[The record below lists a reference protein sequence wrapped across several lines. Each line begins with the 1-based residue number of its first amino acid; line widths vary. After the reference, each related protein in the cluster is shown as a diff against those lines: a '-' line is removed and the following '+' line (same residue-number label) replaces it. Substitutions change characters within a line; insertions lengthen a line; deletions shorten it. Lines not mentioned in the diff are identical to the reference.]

1 MHGAASTISLGSLTI
16 ASGGTYDATSGTTT
30 LTGPYVDDH
39 FFFQNAGTFTHN
51 KGTVLFTNDSYVNC
65 ASGGDAFYNLIS
77 DVNHGEYV
85 GIQIT
90 DAFEVMNN
98 FTINANDGFTCANGD
113 TTIHGNVY
121 CNGDWSRYNTSSRT
135 QTIKGTLTIGSS
147 GWYRPSSGT
156 NNLGGI
162 RNLGGSVN

>member
-1 MHGAASTISLGSLTI
+1 MSFGSISI
-16 ASGGTYDATSGTTT
+16 ESGGTYAATSGTTT
-30 LTGPYVDDH
+30 LTGPYADDH
-39 FFFQNAGTFTHN
+39 FLFQNAGTFTHN
-51 KGTVLFTNDSYVNC
+51 KGTVLFTYDSYGNC
-65 ASGGDAFYNLIS
+65 KSGGDAFYNVIS
-77 DVNHGEYV
+77 DVNHGSYV

>member
-1 MHGAASTISLGSLTI
+1 
-16 ASGGTYDATSGTTT
+16 
-30 LTGPYVDDH
+30 VDDH
-39 FFFQNAGTFTHN
+39 FLFQNAGTFTHN
-51 KGTVLFTNDSYVNC
+51 KGTFLFTYDSYANC
-65 ASGGDAFYNLIS
+65 RSGGDAFYNLIS
-77 DVNHGEYV
+77 DVNHGSYV
-85 GIQIT
+85 GIQLL
-90 DAFEVMNN
+90 DAIEVMNN

-113 TTIHGNVY
+113 VTVHGNVY